1 MLDLKQ
7 IKGAYIRLLFYI
19 EFKNSYNYIIKNKN
33 QNDMKSNYYLR
44 AYNIE
49 EAKEKKNLKV
59 GKLDSFVDLTVEAED
74 GVILSKHNGKF
85 IIKCKDYKVG
95 KLFAYKNWEKAV
107 SINEYSFTDSVHVL
121 IAVAP
126 GYMLEYK
133 TL

>member
-19 EFKNSYNYIIKNKN
+19 EFKNSYNYIIIN

-59 GKLDSFVDLTVEAED
+59 GKLDSFVDLTVETED

-95 KLFAYKNWEKAV
+95 NLFAHKNWEKAI

-126 GYMLEYK
+126 DYMLEYK

>member
-1 MLDLKQ
+1 M
-7 IKGAYIRLLFYI
+7 
-19 EFKNSYNYIIKNKN
+19 ET
-33 QNDMKSNYYLR
+33 NYYLR

-59 GKLDSFVDLTVEAED
+59 GKLDSFVDLTVETED

-95 KLFAYKNWEKAV
+95 NLFAYKNWEKAI
-107 SINEYSFTDSVHVL
+107 SINEYSFPDSVHVL
-121 IAVAP
+121 IAVTP
-126 GYMLEYK
+126 GYILEYK